1 MKQNRIWRTLF
12 VIYCGLMLV
21 LLFHRAGY
29 DQLRIN
35 LTPFHTIQLYLR
47 LLSRPAFRQSAI
59 INLAGNV
66 VMFIPLGFLLPRIF
80 DKQNRLWKVLLTTAV
95 IITLV
100 ELVQYVTLLGSCDID
115 DLILNVIGAA
125 IGYGI
130 YKKCLS

>member
-1 MKQNRIWRTLF
+1 MKQNRIWRSLF
-12 VIYCGLMLV
+12 VVYCGLMLV

-29 DQLRIN
+29 DQLRSN
-35 LTPFHTIQLYLR
+35 LIPFHTIALYWK
-47 LLSRPAFRQSAI
+47 LLSRPVFRQSAI
-59 INLAGNV
+59 INLVGNV
-66 VMFIPLGFLLPRIF
+66 VMFIPLGFLLPKVF
-80 DKQNRLWKVLLTTAV
+80 SKQNRFYKVLLTTTAA
-95 IITLV
+95 ITLV